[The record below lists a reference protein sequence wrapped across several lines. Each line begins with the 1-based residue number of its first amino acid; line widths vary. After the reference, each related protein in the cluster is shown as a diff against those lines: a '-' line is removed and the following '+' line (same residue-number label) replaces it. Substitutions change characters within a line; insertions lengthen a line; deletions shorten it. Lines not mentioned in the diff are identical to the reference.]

1 MIDPSSSEEESEE
14 DQSTHHGGSAGGRAG
29 SSSSHGSRR
38 HPGSIGNG
46 PGSGSVGSLA
56 SSLTASP
63 GGPNHVGAPSTA
75 STHGSGS
82 RATMG
87 PQETTGT
94 GLDVPNLTSA
104 RNSLSPSMSAAQDAS
119 NYAQRPTSPSP
130 SVASE
135 KTEAELQVCEG
146 HEYLSLPNIFLL
158 AVFFL
163 SLIYIIH
170 IYNCTVVSHVVNSND
185 VGKFVTCCKSVT
197 KMNFYNRISIKFTR
211 AN

>member
-14 DQSTHHGGSAGGRAG
+14 DQSTHHGSGGGGSGGGRAG
-29 SSSSHGSRR
+29 SGSSHGSRR

-63 GGPNHVGAPSTA
+63 GGPNHVGASSTA

-82 RATMG
+82 RATTG
-87 PQETTGT
+87 PQETAGA
-94 GLDVPNLTSA
+94 GLDVPNLTSS

-135 KTEAELQVCEG
+135 KTEAELQVCEDN
-146 HEYLSLPNIFLL
+146 ECFSLPDIFLL
-158 AVFFL
+158 AVFF
-163 SLIYIIH
+163 
-170 IYNCTVVSHVVNSND
+170 
-185 VGKFVTCCKSVT
+185 
-197 KMNFYNRISIKFTR
+197 
-211 AN
+211 